1 MRLPFLKV
9 WLLDYFACVACVH
22 QCTYYQNDG
31 HLGKGLHLE
40 FFIGHTIFSKS
51 GLNRGIFSV
60 SLFGNSGNEHRTG
73 MEVILKN
80 GFHPEFLLA
89 TSQWPFLSVDCTLP
103 WWSSLC
109 TPMNLRAM
117 PAGILYPWQV

>member
-1 MRLPFLKV
+1 MHVCISVHTTKMTAILEKV
-9 WLLDYFACVACVH
+9 SILNILLAIQFFQKVALTEAYILYHYC
-22 QCTYYQNDG
+22 
-31 HLGKGLHLE
+31 
-40 FFIGHTIFSKS
+40 
-51 GLNRGIFSV
+51 
-60 SLFGNSGNEHRTG
+60 GNEHRTG
-73 MEVILKN
+73 MAVILKN

-103 WWSSLC
+103 WWRGLC